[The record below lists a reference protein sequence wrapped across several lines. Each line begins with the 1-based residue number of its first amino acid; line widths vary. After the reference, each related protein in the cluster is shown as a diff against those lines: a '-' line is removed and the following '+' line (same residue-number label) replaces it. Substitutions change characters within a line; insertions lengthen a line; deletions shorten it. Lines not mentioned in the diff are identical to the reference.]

1 MTKKSIPTTTTL
13 PEMISFKG
21 VNHYEFRNGVH
32 AEFHRNQYDLVRAVD
47 KAKIGVT
54 DELLK
59 HWLDQI
65 NLEDESNRRVGM
77 TVFTK
82 EVRKKDALRNECI
95 STLFRNVHSYKFTP
109 IKAQKEAYEKLY
121 PIINSYRNIQY
132 EGMNEKTAHIRGLEI
147 DLKKQAASMTALHL
161 DEIFTALHDANEA
174 YRELCTKLIDE
185 SIDATLPSSR
195 TLRAATDQDLK
206 LVRHHIDL
214 AYFGATD
221 ADTKK
226 LILELV
232 NKMDHA
238 ATLSKASHRLSKA
251 QRKAAEIEELKKL
264 HKTLQPL
271 YAAFEAKKQWPTG
284 SLQFTEKKLKVNKNI
299 CYQLQLKDSDTYVW
313 VRIEKD
319 ALVEVELP
327 KRLRNKLMNTAKA
340 DTKHAANSSKKA
352 STGTSDQAKDD
363 RKKKAGKTE
372 NKAEGGETSTET
384 PGASLGEATV
394 TPKP

>member
-1 MTKKSIPTTTTL
+1 
-13 PEMISFKG
+13 
-21 VNHYEFRNGVH
+21 
-32 AEFHRNQYDLVRAVD
+32 
-47 KAKIGVT
+47 
-54 DELLK
+54 
-59 HWLDQI
+59 
-65 NLEDESNRRVGM
+65 M

-82 EVRKKDALRNECI
+82 EVRKKDALRNECL

-147 DLKKQAASMTALHL
+147 DLKKQATSMTALHL

-195 TLRAATDQDLK
+195 TLRAATDKDLK

-214 AYFGATD
+214 AYFGTTD

-271 YAAFEAKKQWPTG
+271 YAAFETKKQWPTG

-299 CYQLQLKDSDTYVW
+299 CYQLQLKDSNTYVW

-327 KRLRNKLMNTAKA
+327 KRLRNKLMNTDKA

-363 RKKKAGKTE
+363 EKKKTNKTE

>member
-1 MTKKSIPTTTTL
+1 
-13 PEMISFKG
+13 
-21 VNHYEFRNGVH
+21 
-32 AEFHRNQYDLVRAVD
+32 
-47 KAKIGVT
+47 
-54 DELLK
+54 
-59 HWLDQI
+59 
-65 NLEDESNRRVGM
+65 
-77 TVFTK
+77 
-82 EVRKKDALRNECI
+82 
-95 STLFRNVHSYKFTP
+95 
-109 IKAQKEAYEKLY
+109 
-121 PIINSYRNIQY
+121 
-132 EGMNEKTAHIRGLEI
+132 
-147 DLKKQAASMTALHL
+147 MTALHL

-232 NKMDHA
+232 NKMGHA

-327 KRLRNKLMNTAKA
+327 KRLRNKLMNTAKE

-363 RKKKAGKTE
+363 GKKKADKTE